1 MTPKETVLKAINSYL
16 KDNLESEGFKFVE
29 SQLSFS
35 RKLNNGF
42 DQKIVFTANLRNYAD
57 GMIRYGE
64 QYQVVST
71 KYKKWWKDNF
81 PKIPVI
87 GAGILSTDHSA
98 LKDADQ
104 TLKSGQHYE
113 FYNSD
118 PKQIMH
124 LIWSN
129 YLNHGKRFFEQ
140 NDTWEKLGMVAQST
154 YSRIDA
160 LIFADLKDNA
170 LNLAIETQNKFLEH
184 YQSENNMNASAKQ
197 TYDIIISRIEYLQS
211 GYNTK

>member
-1 MTPKETVLKAINSYL
+1 MTPKETVLKAINNYL
-16 KDNLESEGFKFVE
+16 KDNLESEGFKFSE
-29 SQLSFS
+29 SQISFS

-42 DQKIVFTANLRNYAD
+42 VQKIVFTANLRNYAD

-64 QYQVVST
+64 QYQVVSS

-98 LKDADQ
+98 FKGADQ
-104 TLKSGQHYE
+104 TLKSGHHYE

-118 PKQIMH
+118 PKQIMD
-124 LIWSN
+124 LIWLN
-129 YLNHGKRFFEQ
+129 YMNHGKSFFEQ
-140 NDTWEKLGMVAQST
+140 NDTWEKLGIIAQRQ

-170 LNLAIETQNKFLEH
+170 LDLAVETQNKYLEH
-184 YQSENNMNASAKQ
+184 FQSENKMNASAKQ
-197 TYDIIISRIEYLQS
+197 IFEIITSRIEYIKK
-211 GYNTK
+211 G